1 MDFLADTVQSVDRAL
16 SLLEILAAHEN
27 GLGLMELSY
36 QAHLTKSTCHRLL
49 HTLIKNGYVKQNEE
63 NGPYQLSFK
72 MFRLG
77 AQTIEKMD
85 ILKISRPY
93 LQRLKDK
100 FGEVIHLV
108 IRDDQEIVYIDK
120 VETDHTIRMY
130 SNIGKRGSLYSTSV
144 GKAMLAY
151 GSDDELLA
159 LWETLSLEK
168 KTEHTI
174 TTWPEFNQEIEAIRK
189 VGYAMDEEENELGV
203 KCIGVA
209 ILDYSGLPVGAISIS
224 GPTQRMSKE
233 KIDTIKEEILD
244 VKKEISKELGFEYKK

>member
-1 MDFLADTVQSVDRAL
+1 MADTVQSVDRAL
-16 SLLEILAAHEN
+16 NLLELLASYED
-27 GLGLMELSY
+27 GLGLMELSH
-36 QAHLTKSTCHRLL
+36 QANLTKSTVHRLL
-49 HTLIKNGYVKQNEE
+49 HTLIENGYVKQNEE
-63 NGPYQLSFK
+63 NGPYHLSFK

-77 AQTIEKMD
+77 AQTVEKMD

-130 SNIGKRGSLYSTSV
+130 SNIGKRGTLYSTSV

-151 GSDDELLA
+151 SSDKDLLT
-159 LWETLSLEK
+159 LWQCLDIEQ
-168 KTEHTI
+168 KTQYTI
-174 TTWPEFNQEIEAIRK
+174 TTWPEFHREIQTIRK
-189 VGYAMDEEENELGV
+189 LGYAMDQEENELGV

-209 ILDYSGLPVGAISIS
+209 LLDYTGLSVGAISVS
-224 GPTQRMSKE
+224 GPIQRMTNDKVDE
-233 KIDTIKEEILD
+233 IKMEMLH
-244 VKKEISKELGFEYKK
+244 VKTEISKELGYVLKK